1 MSKLQ
6 LEAQL
11 VPHKLCPPTQI
22 DEAKRLS
29 QYGQFYVTF
38 NGQLY
43 NKLQLQECIELYM
56 LQLQA
61 IHQAKTTNERPKQ
74 WSSPPKTIAR
84 TAHPPNRPPF
94 ESYTPNLSKTHLG
107 DILTTNTSHLASSN
121 DKHIRTKN
129 STETLSLSVR
139 LLQSWTCACAY
150 APPPIYSSSNTSTQA
165 TSHPQ
170 LHAWITPREP
180 NRPP

>member
-1 MSKLQ
+1 MN
-6 LEAQL
+6 
-11 VPHKLCPPTQI
+11 T
-22 DEAKRLS
+22 
-29 QYGQFYVTF
+29 YVTF

-94 ESYTPNLSKTHLG
+94 ESYIPGDIPG

-121 DKHIRTKN
+121 DKHIRTSS
-129 STETLSLSVR
+129 STDSLSLSIG
-139 LLQSWTCACAY
+139 LLQSRICACAY
-150 APPPIYSSSNTSTQA
+150 APPPYDFSSSTSTQA

-170 LHAWITPREP
+170 LHAWINPREP